1 MKENIINWSTT
12 LTLRCADGCG
22 AGSGDGGGALFLIQ
36 CHILWSWKTAPS
48 VTHFIWMC
56 SDVAPA
62 LVCMAL
68 HYRRF
73 VSASRVIPSLLDHTM
88 GVKAGER
95 KEAGANSNC
104 SLIGVSPRR
113 RLGVCLL
120 LLLFSCMISTRRR
133 LTFWPMLRG
142 SKWLSKQSC
151 HVPS

>member
-1 MKENIINWSTT
+1 
-12 LTLRCADGCG
+12 
-22 AGSGDGGGALFLIQ
+22 
-36 CHILWSWKTAPS
+36 
-48 VTHFIWMC
+48 MC

-133 LTFWPMLRG
+133 LTF
-142 SKWLSKQSC
+142 
-151 HVPS
+151 

>member
-22 AGSGDGGGALFLIQ
+22 AGSGDGGGGSVFDSVPYSLKLKNSPISDSFHMDVLWCGTSFSLHGASLSALCISVPCYSFSS
-36 CHILWSWKTAPS
+36 WSYDGS
-48 VTHFIWMC
+48 E
-56 SDVAPA
+56 S
-62 LVCMAL
+62 
-68 HYRRF
+68 RREKG
-73 VSASRVIPSLLDHTM
+73 T
-88 GVKAGER
+88 
-95 KEAGANSNC
+95 GANSNC

-133 LTFWPMLRG
+133 LTFWPVLRG